1 MLENGLIEEVS
12 GLINFKDNNALQ
24 TVGYREIFDYFD
36 NEISLEKAIE
46 NIKTNT
52 RHYAKRQITWFKKD
66 ASIKWYS
73 PYNFPYKAF
82 LG

>member
-1 MLENGLIEEVS
+1 
-12 GLINFKDNNALQ
+12 LINFKDNNALQ

-36 NEISLEKAIE
+36 NEISLAKAIE

-52 RHYAKRQITWFKKD
+52 RHYAKRQMTWFKKD
-66 ASIKWYS
+66 ARHQMVFSLQL
-73 PYNFPYKAF
+73 PLQTF